1 MEENDDEEEKRSEAE
16 VLNIFISS
24 DCCSCC
30 CISFSFFKS
39 ELSRGVLVDSIK
51 LTWEPLMVSLPGNS
65 LSSRLSHIAVR
76 S

>member
-1 MEENDDEEEKRSEAE
+1 MEENDDEEEKHSEAE
-16 VLNIFISS
+16 VLNIFLSS
-24 DCCSCC
+24 DCCSC

-39 ELSRGVLVDSIK
+39 ELWRGVFADSIK
-51 LTWEPLMVSLPGNS
+51 LTWEPCMGSLPGNS